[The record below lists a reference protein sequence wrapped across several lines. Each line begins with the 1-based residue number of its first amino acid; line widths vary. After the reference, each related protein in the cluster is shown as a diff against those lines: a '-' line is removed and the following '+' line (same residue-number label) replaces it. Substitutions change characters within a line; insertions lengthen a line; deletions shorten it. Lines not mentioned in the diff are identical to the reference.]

1 MQVCGQK
8 DRNIFKGGTA
18 ASVTRSVQR
27 SLFKSWI
34 MWVCSDYRQ
43 RGDRFMQNWIEDYYI
58 GAGIKNP
65 QKTRKKIDAG
75 RLTVGV
81 YLITLSENPGNLLE
95 IIPASLLMQKTYA
108 RICPTIVGMEKGKD
122 AAIDMAAGI
131 IKEIYETTGQFQVRE
146 YFKNR

>member
-1 MQVCGQK
+1 MPK
-8 DRNIFKGGTA
+8 
-18 ASVTRSVQR
+18 
-27 SLFKSWI
+27 WI
-34 MWVCSDYRQ
+34 T
-43 RGDRFMQNWIEDYYI
+43 DYYI
-58 GAGIKNP
+58 GAGIKHP

-75 RLTVGV
+75 HLTVDV

-95 IIPASLLMQKTYA
+95 IIPASMLVQKSYA

-131 IKEIYETTGQFQVRE
+131 IKVIYETTGHVQVKD